1 MKSFYLSLVLFPV
14 VISSYGQG
22 SPGDVNQFIDA
33 WHMAATKADAKTFFD
48 SMAEGAIYI
57 GTDATERWTKSEF
70 VTFAKPYFD
79 RGKAWDFKPRD
90 RDVHVTSDGHYV
102 WFSELLERGWVSAVV
117 RVSLSELVKDG
128 NLSSITYLLLFPMQ
142 SSRILFHSSTIS
154 TRRKS
159 PDNRTR

>member
-22 SPGDVNQFIDA
+22 SPGDVNQFIDV

-70 VTFAKPYFD
+70 VTFA
-79 RGKAWDFKPRD
+79 
-90 RDVHVTSDGHYV
+90 
-102 WFSELLERGWVSAVV
+102 
-117 RVSLSELVKDG
+117 
-128 NLSSITYLLLFPMQ
+128 
-142 SSRILFHSSTIS
+142 
-154 TRRKS
+154 
-159 PDNRTR
+159 NRTLIGAKHGISNLATGTFM